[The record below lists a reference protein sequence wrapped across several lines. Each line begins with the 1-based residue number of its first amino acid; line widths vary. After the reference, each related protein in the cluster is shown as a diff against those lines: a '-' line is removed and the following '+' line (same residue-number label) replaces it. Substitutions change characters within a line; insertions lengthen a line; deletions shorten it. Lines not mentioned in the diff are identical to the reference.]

1 MEKFLEDNL
10 SKIDKAGGFVGGFL
24 KKLFQKTSKGFLAV
38 GILSIFGFAVF
49 IYGIFDGF
57 KKDSG
62 K

>member
-1 MEKFLEDNL
+1 MEKFLDDNFDR
-10 SKIDKAGGFVGGFL
+10 IDKAGGFVGGL
-24 KKLFQKTSKGFLAV
+24 LRKLFGKTSKGFLAI
-38 GILSIFGFAVF
+38 GILSIFGIAVF